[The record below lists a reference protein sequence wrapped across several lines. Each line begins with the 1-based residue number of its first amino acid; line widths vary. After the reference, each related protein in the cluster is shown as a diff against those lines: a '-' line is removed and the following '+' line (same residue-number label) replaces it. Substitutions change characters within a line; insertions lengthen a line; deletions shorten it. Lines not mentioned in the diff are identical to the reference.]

1 MKLAPGYAL
10 RQDAKDGRWRLWE
23 YEPQALGAAWYGEA
37 TTGRSRLVRDPD
49 TARPLPRFET
59 EQEAE
64 AFLLLRRW
72 GRLMMGWRENS

>member
-1 MKLAPGYAL
+1 VKLAAGYAL
-10 RQDAKDGRWRLWE
+10 RQDAKDGRWRLWD
-23 YEPQALGAAWYGEA
+23 GEA

-49 TARPLPRFET
+49 TDRPLPRFET

-72 GRLMMGWRENS
+72 GRLIMGWKEN